1 MKVVKSLLRS
11 LWWLITLPVR
21 VVLAPFKW
29 LRNRARE
36 IRDFFTV
43 EPEDVSLTDTIG
55 EALESRESFF
65 DMFAG
70 IGEHIDALRRSLLR
84 STIVIAVMTAVSF
97 TFVQQLMKLLARPL
111 PGGIE
116 GLQTIA
122 PTEGIGT
129 IMRVSL
135 LAGLAFAMPWI
146 ITEIY
151 LFVAPGLMPKSR
163 RAMALAIPIASVLFL
178 AGIVFTYFIMLPPAI
193 KFMFDV
199 GDFQSAWRPEAYF
212 GLVTSLMFWVGVA
225 FQMPLL
231 IYALAAA
238 GLLNARQ
245 LTQQW
250 RWAIVIIAVVAAVIT
265 PTIDPVN
272 MALVM
277 APMILLYGLSILG
290 AIVATAGRQREL
302 RERAER
308 LARPG

>member
-1 MKVVKSLLRS
+1 MKRLLDG
-11 LWWLITLPVR
+11 LWWILTLPVR
-21 VVLAPFKW
+21 IVVAPFRW
-29 LRNRARE
+29 LRDRARE
-36 IRDFFTV
+36 VHEFFTT
-43 EPEDVSLTDTIG
+43 EPEDVSITETIG
-55 EALESRESFF
+55 EALESREGLF
-65 DMFAG
+65 DTFAG

-84 STIVIAVMTAVSF
+84 SVIVIAIATAISF
-97 TFVQQLMKLLARPL
+97 TFVKPLMAALARPL
-111 PGGIE
+111 PGGVE

-135 LAGLAFAMPWI
+135 LAGLGFAMPWI

-163 RAMALAIPIASVLFL
+163 RTLALAIPVASVLFL
-178 AGIVFTYFIMLPPAI
+178 AGFAFTYFVMLPPAI
-193 KFMFDV
+193 EFMFTL

-212 GLVTSLMFWVGVA
+212 GLVTSLMFWVGLS
-225 FQMPLL
+225 FQMPLV
-231 IYALAAA
+231 IYALAAV

-250 RWAIVIIAVVAAVIT
+250 RWAIVVIAVVAAVIT

-277 APMILLYGLSILG
+277 APMIVLYGLSILG
-290 AIVATAGRQREL
+290 AIVASAGRRREL
-302 RERAER
+302 NEQAAR
-308 LARPG
+308 LANPRA

>member
-1 MKVVKSLLRS
+1 MKALLKR
-11 LWWLITLPVR
+11 LWWIVTLPVR
-21 VVLAPFKW
+21 IVLAPFKW
-29 LRNRARE
+29 VRNRVRE
-36 IRDFFTV
+36 VRDFFSV
-43 EPEDVSLTDTIG
+43 EPEDVSLTDTLG
-55 EALESRESFF
+55 DALESRESLF
-65 DMFAG
+65 DMLAG
-70 IGEHIDALRRSLLR
+70 VGEHLEALRRSLLR
-84 STIVIAVMTAVSF
+84 SVIVIAIMTALSF
-97 TFVQQLMKLLARPL
+97 TFVDPLMELLARPL
-111 PGGIE
+111 PGGITE
-116 GLQTIA
+116 LQTIA

-163 RAMALAIPIASVLFL
+163 RTMALAIPIASVLFL
-178 AGIVFTYFIMLPPAI
+178 AGFAFTFFVMLPPAI
-193 KFMFDV
+193 QFMYGV
-199 GDFQSAWRPEAYF
+199 GQFRSAWRPEAYF
-212 GLVTSLMFWVGVA
+212 GLITSLMFWVGVS

-250 RWAIVIIAVVAAVIT
+250 RWAIIVIAVVAAVIT

-277 APMILLYGLSILG
+277 APMILLYGLSIVG
-290 AIVATAGRQREL
+290 AIVASAGRQREL

-308 LARPG
+308 LARPGA